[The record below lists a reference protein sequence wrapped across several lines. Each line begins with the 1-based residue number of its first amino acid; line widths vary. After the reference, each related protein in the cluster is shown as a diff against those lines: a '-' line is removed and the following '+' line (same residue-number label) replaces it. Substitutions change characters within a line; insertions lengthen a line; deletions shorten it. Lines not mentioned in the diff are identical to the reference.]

1 MPNLLA
7 ASAAQRTKR
16 IRLLIY
22 GNLLPLHQPLRLAEE
37 LAMLD
42 CLSRGR
48 LICGIARGIPREYQV
63 HNVPMSQSRE
73 RFEEA
78 YEIVTRAWTED
89 VFSYSGKYWSYK
101 DVALWPRP
109 LQKPHPPIMI
119 PIVGSQ
125 ESIEFAGRH
134 NIGITPG
141 LAGGGLRDDIIRH
154 YAKSLKAAG
163 HRITPDHLS
172 LALNAYVADSKAQ
185 AVREVAPYHLYFN
198 RTLFSHGSFTETAAQ
213 RQAGYVEQNSTDY
226 VRPENQRAAALLRE
240 DFRNMS
246 FESFQKQAENLPY
259 GTADEVAERIIAQAE
274 HALKAANANTPVG
287 VLDGSRQTLTIQ
299 ANRQLKNAAEFGRIV
314 VASRNTTPILVRDVA
329 HVSIGAVPRLGI
341 VGQDEDDDVVT
352 GIVIMRKG
360 ENPSVVLAAVKAKLE
375 DLKRDVLP
383 KDVEVAP
390 FYDRSWLIDRT
401 LKGQVRGKVVLITG
415 GSTGIGA
422 ETARLL
428 AERGAKV
435 AIAAR
440 RKDKLD
446 EVVAQIAE
454 HGGTARA
461 YALDVTDKSAV
472 KSVVAAIVADF
483 GRLDVLI
490 NNAGLM
496 PIRPMA
502 EVNTDE
508 WDQMIDVNLKGTLY
522 GIAAALPGFLEQG
535 SGHIINLSSVA
546 GIKVFAPG
554 GTVYS
559 GTKFAVSAI
568 SEGLRHEVGEKV
580 RVTSIE
586 PGAVESD
593 LKFTTSGTAA
603 ETVLDFYKQAIPAA
617 SVARAIAFAVEQPD
631 DVDVNA
637 IVIRPTAQQF

>member
-1 MPNLLA
+1 M
-7 ASAAQRTKR
+7 TK
-16 IRLLIY
+16 
-22 GNLLPLHQPLRLAEE
+22 
-37 LAMLD
+37 
-42 CLSRGR
+42 
-48 LICGIARGIPREYQV
+48 GIE
-63 HNVPMSQSRE
+63 
-73 RFEEA
+73 
-78 YEIVTRAWTED
+78 
-89 VFSYSGKYWSYK
+89 
-101 DVALWPRP
+101 
-109 LQKPHPPIMI
+109 
-119 PIVGSQ
+119 
-125 ESIEFAGRH
+125 
-134 NIGITPG
+134 
-141 LAGGGLRDDIIRH
+141 
-154 YAKSLKAAG
+154 
-163 HRITPDHLS
+163 
-172 LALNAYVADSKAQ
+172 
-185 AVREVAPYHLYFN
+185 
-198 RTLFSHGSFTETAAQ
+198 
-213 RQAGYVEQNSTDY
+213 
-226 VRPENQRAAALLRE
+226 
-240 DFRNMS
+240 
-246 FESFQKQAENLPY
+246 
-259 GTADEVAERIIAQAE
+259 
-274 HALKAANANTPVG
+274 
-287 VLDGSRQTLTIQ
+287 
-299 ANRQLKNAAEFGRIV
+299 
-314 VASRNTTPILVRDVA
+314 
-329 HVSIGAVPRLGI
+329 
-341 VGQDEDDDVVT
+341 
-352 GIVIMRKG
+352 
-360 ENPSVVLAAVKAKLE
+360 
-375 DLKRDVLP
+375 
-383 KDVEVAP
+383 
-390 FYDRSWLIDRT
+390 
-401 LKGQVRGKVVLITG
+401 GKVVLITG

-440 RKDKLD
+440 RKDRLD
-446 EVVAQIAE
+446 EVVADIAAI
-454 HGGTARA
+454 GGTARS

-472 KSVVAAIVADF
+472 QSVVAAIIADF

-593 LKFTTSGTAA
+593 LKFTTSGAAA
-603 ETVLDFYKQAIPAA
+603 ERVLDFYKQAIPAA